1 MSTAF
6 DSVYMTAIAL
16 NNVGV
21 SLLRCQCY
29 QLAKYAFHS
38 ALQAIQ
44 EVSSS
49 VLKDGNYI
57 SSPPHFEAALQSSYS
72 HLSRSEVPD
81 NATIRVI
88 TEDESANVI
97 SSFVQEPNFLNCFTS
112 VLIRIEYEGTSI
124 QDCRNRDMV
133 MESSIIVYNY
143 GMLYKSLA
151 TTEPKTET
159 SLQRLKRASE
169 LFGLAFA
176 VLQNPC
182 QDFYGMLEM
191 HSLSILVLCCLA
203 DCACML
209 GLEQEEKEYY
219 SKMIVLRD
227 YLSKEHYRLGAL
239 MSDAAAAAA

>member
-1 MSTAF
+1 MLAYPCCDANIINQPSTHSTVHF
-6 DSVYMTAIAL
+6 
-16 NNVGV
+16 
-21 SLLRCQCY
+21 SLS
-29 QLAKYAFHS
+29 KK
-38 ALQAIQ
+38 
-44 EVSSS
+44 SSS
-49 VLKDGNYI
+49 VLKDGRYI
-57 SSPPHFEAALQSSYS
+57 PSPQFEAALQSSYS
-72 HLSRSEVPD
+72 HLSQSEVPD
-81 NATIRVI
+81 NAMIHVI
-88 TEDESANVI
+88 TEDESANFI
-97 SSFVQEPNFLNCFTS
+97 SSFVHELNFLNCSSSF
-112 VLIRIEYEGTSI
+112 LIHIKFEGMLI
-124 QDCRNRDMV
+124 QDCQNRDMV
-133 MESSIIVYNY
+133 VESSIIVYNY

-191 HSLSILVLCCLA
+191 LSLSILVRCCLA